1 MACFQ
6 CILHPTD
13 FSENGRVALPL
24 LKELVA
30 TSAVAGGARVHVLHV
45 LEPMISTTDFTWA
58 GLNHN
63 ELEERRMTG
72 AREALDA
79 YAAEIGVPSGQLV
92 TAVVRGKSHEA
103 IADYASAHG
112 VDLVIMATHGHTG
125 LSHLLLGSTAEL
137 VVRTAP
143 CPVLTVKSLPP
154 LLADTD

>member
-1 MACFQ
+1 MACFK

-24 LKELVA
+24 LRELVA
-30 TSAVAGGARVHVLHV
+30 TSAVEGGAHVHVIHV

-58 GLNHN
+58 GLNHQ
-63 ELEERRMTG
+63 ELEERRMAG
-72 AREALDA
+72 ALEALQA
-79 YAAEIGVPSGQLV
+79 YAGELDIAADRLV
-92 TAVVRGKSHEA
+92 TKVIRGKSHEA
-103 IADYASAHG
+103 IADYSTAHA
-112 VDLVIMATHGHTG
+112 VDLILMATHGHTG

-154 LLADTD
+154 HLAEAD